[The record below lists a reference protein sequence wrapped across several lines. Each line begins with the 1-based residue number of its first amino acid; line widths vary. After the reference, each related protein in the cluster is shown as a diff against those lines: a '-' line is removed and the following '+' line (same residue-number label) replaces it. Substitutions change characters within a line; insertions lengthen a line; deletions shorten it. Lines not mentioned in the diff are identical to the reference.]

1 LSDIGKI
8 LKKERIYRNMTIK
21 ELANKISKSSP
32 YISMIENGKS
42 NPSSEYLYSF
52 SKALFDRFTDEDVY
66 LYIVAETYI
75 RLCIQA
81 NIQIKDFAEV
91 NNVLKNIGMHESN
104 KPIDESYYLLNWL
117 LMQEKEDVMFG
128 VEGSFNDYTELVYL
142 DLSRIFNKNL
152 KKFIKL
158 DKNDK
163 NFILNVITN
172 YIEGKYG
179 DEILYDSYNDFVV
192 NFDEIERKEFDGSKI
207 SSEDLYYL
215 AEEIN
220 DDPG

>member
-1 LSDIGKI
+1 MSDIGKI

>member
-1 LSDIGKI
+1 
-8 LKKERIYRNMTIK
+8 
-21 ELANKISKSSP
+21 
-32 YISMIENGKS
+32 
-42 NPSSEYLYSF
+42 
-52 SKALFDRFTDEDVY
+52 TDEDVY